1 MKRVVTG
8 VIAAGSATAAV
19 LYLPPLLFWLVAT
32 AMVLVAAAE
41 YAALV
46 RRIAVSPAT
55 LRWVLWLSI
64 GFVALADGVRSQT
77 ITLPLPF
84 DPVDL
89 DRPVGAGAVIL
100 ALAVVIALCGRAS
113 MRDRLTASTLFVFG
127 TLWLGLFLVATMGL
141 YRVDPLLLFWV
152 LAVAAIGD
160 VGAFYGGRAFG
171 RRPVAP
177 LISPKKTIAGTV
189 SGLVASVAVGV
200 GAFLLWRGPDAFGPG
215 IPVVALIC
223 GGSAQVGDLVAS
235 MVKRAADVEDTG
247 RLLPGH
253 GGLIDRLDSLTLTA
267 PMLYV
272 AVELGAIPSLA

>member
-89 DRPVGAGAVIL
+89 DRPVGAGAVVL

>member
-8 VIAAGSATAAV
+8 VVAAGLATAAV

-55 LRWVLWLSI
+55 LRWALWLAI
-64 GFVALADGVRSQT
+64 GLVALADGIRSKT
-77 ITLPLPF
+77 IALPLPF

-89 DRPVGAGAVIL
+89 DSPVGAGAAIL
-100 ALAVVIALCGRAS
+100 ALAVVIALSGRAS

-127 TLWLGLFLVATMGL
+127 ALWLGLFLVATMGL
-141 YRVDPLLLFWV
+141 YRVEPLLLFWV

-272 AVELGAIPSLA
+272 AVELGAIQSLT

>member
-84 DPVDL
+84 DPIDL